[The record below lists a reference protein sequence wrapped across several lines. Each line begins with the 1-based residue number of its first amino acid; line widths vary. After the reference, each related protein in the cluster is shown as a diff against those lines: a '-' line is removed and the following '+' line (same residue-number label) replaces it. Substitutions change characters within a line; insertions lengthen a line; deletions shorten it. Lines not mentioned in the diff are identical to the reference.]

1 MEGRRTKEPKVQS
14 GSGGSQ
20 QIIVMICPY
29 FRKACENLDA
39 FC

>member
-14 GSGGSQ
+14 GNGGSQ
-20 QIIVMICPY
+20 QIIMICPY
-29 FRKACENLDA
+29 FRKAGENLDA